1 MKNWKKWIALL
12 LTLCCLMTLLP
23 MTASAAQEQR
33 SKGGKLIALTFDD
46 GPGPYTN
53 RLLDGLAERNV
64 SVTFFTLGSRAEQY
78 TDTIRRAYREG
89 HQIAQHSY
97 DHPELTAKSDDQVR
111 WQIGHT
117 KDILN
122 DVLDQSF
129 TYLVRPPYGS
139 YNSRVLSLLGAPAI
153 QWSIDPLD
161 WKDRNAYTVRDR
173 IVSDAFD
180 GAIILAHDIHSTTVD
195 GALMAIDKL
204 LAQGYEF
211 VTVNELFR
219 RRGVKL
225 ENGQCYYSCKPN
237 GTDLGPIAAPTF
249 STEVT
254 YGGAKIK
261 LSADAGAR
269 IYYTT
274 DGSDPVTNGI
284 CYSGAFAYQSG
295 MKIKACAVFDLNG
308 SRSETVTLSPTYF
321 GKDPTVEV
329 RNGEIVFYNPN
340 ADSDVYYTTDGTA
353 PNKSSKRYTEP
364 ITCYD
369 GVLRFCALGA
379 VINTVPQTIY
389 VNKSGNLFWDVPNGR
404 WYSDEVDRAV
414 SLGIF
419 NGTGTYRFEPNSG
432 LTRAMFVTTIYRTAE
447 LLGEDTTTDDSRSF
461 RDVPAGQWYS
471 AAVAW
476 AAKNEIVLGYTDQTF
491 RPNRTISREEMCVIL
506 DRLFTLLE
514 QDVSGTP
521 KDFADENSISG
532 WAKDSVDRMSACGI
546 INGQGNDRFAPA
558 STTTR
563 AEAAT
568 VLLRVYDLL
577 H

>member
-1 MKNWKKWIALL
+1 MKNWKRWIALL
-12 LTLCCLMTLLP
+12 LTMCCLMTLLP
-23 MTASAAQEQR
+23 MTASAASAQR

-53 RLLDGLAERNV
+53 RLLDGLAEREV
-64 SVTFFTLGSRAEQY
+64 CVTFFTLGSRAEQY

-173 IVSDAFD
+173 IVADAFD

-225 ENGQCYYSCKPN
+225 ENGQCYYSCKKN

-254 YGGAKIK
+254 YGGARIM
-261 LSADAGAR
+261 LSADAGAK

-284 CYSGAFAYQSG
+284 CYSGAFAYQPG

-308 SRSETVTLSPTYF
+308 SRSKTVTLTPTYF
-321 GKDPTVEV
+321 GKDPTVEI
-329 RNGEIVFYNPN
+329 RDGKIVLNNPN
-340 ADSDVYYTTDGTA
+340 ADSDVRYTTDGTA
-353 PNKSSKRYTEP
+353 PNKDSKRYTEP
-364 ITCYD
+364 IACYD
-369 GVLRFCALGA
+369 GVLRFCALGMG
-379 VINTVPQTIY
+379 INTAPQTIY
-389 VNKSGNLFWDVPNGR
+389 VTKNGNLFWDVR
-404 WYSDEVDRAV
+404 STAWYSDEVDRAV

-419 NGTGTYRFEPNSG
+419 NGTGEFRFEPDSS
-432 LTRAMFVTTIYRTAE
+432 LTRAMFVTTIYRTMK
-447 LLGEDTTTDDSRSF
+447 LCGIDVTTDDTVSF
-461 RDVPAGQWYS
+461 DDVPTGKWYTE
-471 AAVAW
+471 AVAW
-476 AAKNEIVLGYTDQTF
+476 AAKNKIILGYEDQSF

-506 DRLFTLLE
+506 DRVFTLLE
-514 QDVSGTP
+514 QDISGTP
-521 KDFADENSISG
+521 MTFVDEDRISD
-532 WAKDSVDRMSACGI
+532 WAKDSVDRMSACGM
-546 INGQGNDRFAPA
+546 INGQGNNRFAPK